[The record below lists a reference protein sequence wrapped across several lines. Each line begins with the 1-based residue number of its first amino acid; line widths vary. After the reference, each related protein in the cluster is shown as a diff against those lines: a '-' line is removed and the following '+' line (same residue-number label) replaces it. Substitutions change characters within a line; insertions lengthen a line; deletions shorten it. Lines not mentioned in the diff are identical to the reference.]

1 MIERIYLATGNPGK
15 AAELERLLGC
25 PVLSIE
31 GWEPPVEDGDSF
43 LANAR
48 LKARAGAARCPGA
61 WVVADDSGLEVDALD
76 GAPGVQSAR
85 YGGDGLDDAGR
96 TAALLAA
103 VADTEDRHARFR
115 CVLVAIGPDGEE
127 VSADGT
133 LEGTLARAP
142 RGEGGFGYD
151 PILIPA
157 GDTRTC
163 GELTRDE
170 KNAISHRGAAARALR
185 DTLGL

>member
-1 MIERIYLATGNPGK
+1 MIERILLATGNAGK

-25 PVLSIE
+25 AVLPID
-31 GWEPPVEDGDSF
+31 GWEPPVEDGETF
-43 LANAR
+43 HANAR
-48 LKARAGAARCPGA
+48 IKARAGAAQCPGE
-61 WVVADDSGLEVDALD
+61 WVVADDSGIEVDALA
-76 GAPGVQSAR
+76 GAPGVHSAR

-103 VADTEDRHARFR
+103 MHGTADRTARFR
-115 CVLVAIGPDGEE
+115 CVLVAIGPDGQEH
-127 VSADGT
+127 SADGV
-133 LEGTLARAP
+133 LEGALALEP
-142 RGEGGFGYD
+142 RGNGGFGYD

-157 GDTRTC
+157 GESRTC
-163 GELTRDE
+163 GELTADE